1 MVPLMDYCHLMGMLD
16 IRLGSIVVDADRKG
30 PVMESCEPRSPT
42 SQPPDAECLTAVH
55 TAVQEAD
62 ARDIFRQLILL
73 VDYLHRMGVAR
84 RNIKLES
91 IALEGDR
98 RHPVARLVDLGPAVL
113 RHASI
118 KADGLE
124 PASHVGYT
132 GAPPL
137 APCQQL
143 LLGPPLAHYPPRLA
157 VPIMGVLLQLCVSL
171 PSTVYCLQVS
181 RPSPCLPSSVGTLL
195 AAAACQGQPLS

>member
-1 MVPLMDYCHLMGMLD
+1 
-16 IRLGSIVVDADRKG
+16 
-30 PVMESCEPRSPT
+30 MESCEPRSPT

-73 VDYLHRMGVAR
+73 VDYLHRMGVAH

-98 RHPVARLVDLGPAVL
+98 KHPVARLVDLGPAVL
-113 RHASI
+113 PHASI

-137 APCQQL
+137 APFKQL
-143 LLGPPLAHYPPRLA
+143 PPFDTPLAASCCAKYGSVPAA
-157 VPIMGVLLQLCVSL
+157 VHEPAKHSILSL
-171 PSTVYCLQVS
+171 T
-181 RPSPCLPSSVGTLL
+181 
-195 AAAACQGQPLS
+195 

>member
-1 MVPLMDYCHLMGMLD
+1 MDYCPHMGMLD
-16 IRLGSIVVDADRKG
+16 MKLKSIATNGDRKG
-30 PVMESCEPRSPT
+30 PCHGVVLHDSPST
-42 SQPPDAECLTAVH
+42 WPCDARCLTAVH
-55 TAVQEAD
+55 AAVQEPD

-132 GAPPL
+132 GAQPL

-157 VPIMGVLLQLCVSL
+157 VPSMGVFLQLCVSL
-171 PSTVYCLQVS
+171 PSTAYC
-181 RPSPCLPSSVGTLL
+181 T
-195 AAAACQGQPLS
+195 

>member
-1 MVPLMDYCHLMGMLD
+1 MWEPKARRTFGDVELLVDHCHHMGALD
-16 IRLGSIVVDADRKG
+16 VRLESIAVDTNRRG

-42 SQPPDAECLTAVH
+42 SQPPDAECLTAVY

-98 RHPVARLVDLGPAVL
+98 KHPVARLVDLGPAVL
-113 RHASI
+113 PHASI

-132 GAPPL
+132 GAPPP
-137 APCQQL
+137 APCKQL
-143 LLGPPLAHYPPRLA
+143 LAGPPLTNHWSRLA
-157 VPIMGVLLQLCVSL
+157 VPSMGV
-171 PSTVYCLQVS
+171 CL
-181 RPSPCLPSSVGTLL
+181 
-195 AAAACQGQPLS
+195 